1 MAAGYHK
8 YGIYPSLHLQEMKDL
23 QWTAPEV
30 CREFLQGQFSVHR
43 SDGKH
48 NGVSP
53 DMVLEQTYN
62 AEVKQKQG
70 LSGITLQPK
79 AQTKWPYTQ
88 PILTAV
94 AGKLRRMTHVDV
106 PGYVHH

>member
-1 MAAGYHK
+1 MLPYLVAAGHHK
-8 YGIYPSLHLQEMKDL
+8 YGIYLSLHLQEMKDL
-23 QWTAPEV
+23 QRTAPEV
-30 CREFLQGQFSVHR
+30 YTEFLRGHFTVHR
-43 SDGKH
+43 SDGRH

-79 AQTKWPYTQ
+79 AQMKWLYTK
-88 PILTAV
+88 PIVAAV
-94 AGKLRRMTHVDV
+94 AGYFWRFIFV
-106 PGYVHH
+106 